1 MYRYEFSDAISLKSL
16 RLAERPDPVPG
27 PHDIVIRMRAAALN
41 FRDLAIERGRYHIG
55 VSPPLVPLSDGAGEI
70 IETGEAV
77 NRFQVGDL
85 VCPTFL
91 PDWHDGQLRA
101 SVVGRRLGGPT
112 DGAFMRRRR
121 SEPPIIWMLL
131 RPQRC
136 RLWRRQSGTPFT
148 ALGRC
153 IPARPYSFKAA
164 ERFRRPL
171 FSLARRVAR
180 VSPSCCGTTDT
191 RKR

>member
-27 PHDIVIRMRAAALN
+27 PHYACRGAELR
-41 FRDLAIERGRYHIG
+41 RPAIERGRYHIG

-70 IETGEAV
+70 IETDEAV

-91 PDWHDGQLRA
+91 PDWHDGPFRA

-112 DGAFMRRRR
+112 DGVLTKRMCFMRRRR
-121 SEPPIIWMLL
+121 SEPPS
-131 RPQRC
+131 
-136 RLWRRQSGTPFT
+136 SG
-148 ALGRC
+148 
-153 IPARPYSFKAA
+153 
-164 ERFRRPL
+164 
-171 FSLARRVAR
+171 
-180 VSPSCCGTTDT
+180 CC
-191 RKR
+191 